1 MSDFFLYLPL
11 GVLAGLCAGLF
22 GVGGGIVIVPF
33 LLVAFEIFA
42 MDPEVMMHLAVGT
55 SLACV
60 VPTAASS
67 TWGHHR
73 KGAVMWPWFRSLVPF
88 LILGGLLGGWT
99 ADQLPGD
106 VLAIM
111 LGTFLILMSFQ
122 LFTKTDRPTV
132 EAKDMRMPST
142 LMFGIAGTSMGWI
155 SSMMGIAGGA
165 LAVPFMAAFGSG
177 VRRAVGTSAAIGV
190 PVAFSGAVSFL
201 IAGLDHPNRPEL
213 SLGYVYLPAFLGIVL
228 TSTFFARVGAKLAH
242 ALDQRLL
249 QRLFAGFLAV
259 LSMRLIW
266 NTVG

>member
-111 LGTFLILMSFQ
+111 LGTFLIHVASVRG
-122 LFTKTDRPTV
+122 DARRAPP
-132 EAKDMRMPST
+132 PSQED
-142 LMFGIAGTSMGWI
+142 LGEGVRA
-155 SSMMGIAGGA
+155 AGGER
-165 LAVPFMAAFGSG
+165 F
-177 VRRAVGTSAAIGV
+177 VRV
-190 PVAFSGAVSFL
+190 
-201 IAGLDHPNRPEL
+201 
-213 SLGYVYLPAFLGIVL
+213 
-228 TSTFFARVGAKLAH
+228 
-242 ALDQRLL
+242 
-249 QRLFAGFLAV
+249 
-259 LSMRLIW
+259 
-266 NTVG
+266 